1 MEDFVFVDPG
11 ALRLDFEAEAMRG
24 CEELMQRAEE
34 HSAKEATGD
43 GSRWGTKDCASCILP
58 PQCFMLLLLSEL
70 KTMKTI
76 ESC

>member
-1 MEDFVFVDPG
+1 MEGFVFVDPG

-58 PQCFMLLLLSEL
+58 PHLLIVSCCFYFRS
-70 KTMKTI
+70 
-76 ESC
+76 